1 MEVQEVYQRILG
13 DIPYEHQQK
22 AWYALTQGKSVI
34 LRAPTGSGK
43 TEAVFLPFCCGSNGQ
58 FPSRLIYAL
67 PLRSLATQI
76 ERRLRNHAERLGK
89 STWRIALQHGQKP
102 ESVLFAADVVVA
114 TIDQVISSYACTP
127 LTLPLRHG
135 NIPAGAVAGSF
146 LVFDEVHLFD
156 PELALQAV
164 QLICERLYRMGLP
177 FAILSATLPD
187 SVLDFFEEKLG
198 CEKIDAQNETIER
211 EVLME
216 FCDSELTVETVE
228 DALKQGHR
236 KVIIVVNTVE
246 RAINLFQQVRT
257 LAERYGYAVNLLHA
271 RFLPEDRQEKE
282 RWVEEN
288 SSVAYW
294 LKRGQLYLCS
304 GERR

>member
-1 MEVQEVYQRILG
+1 MDVQEVYQRILG

-58 FPSRLIYAL
+58 LPSRLIYAL

-127 LTLPLRHG
+127 LNFTATARKYPRWSSCRFFPCLRRSS
-135 NIPAGAVAGSF
+135 P
-146 LVFDEVHLFD
+146 
-156 PELALQAV
+156 
-164 QLICERLYRMGLP
+164 
-177 FAILSATLPD
+177 
-187 SVLDFFEEKLG
+187 
-198 CEKIDAQNETIER
+198 
-211 EVLME
+211 
-216 FCDSELTVETVE
+216 
-228 DALKQGHR
+228 
-236 KVIIVVNTVE
+236 
-246 RAINLFQQVRT
+246 VR
-257 LAERYGYAVNLLHA
+257 
-271 RFLPEDRQEKE
+271 P
-282 RWVEEN
+282 
-288 SSVAYW
+288 
-294 LKRGQLYLCS
+294 
-304 GERR
+304 